1 MRKLLFTFILIAL
14 VINAFS
20 QNLYKVHLDNTK
32 KLSTLVETEN
42 VAVHYYND
50 VFCIASG
57 DVGEKYT
64 KQLVEKNAWG
74 NHEDYYL
81 VWLPLKEADGY
92 IEKIAN
98 QFNMVYQDDQI
109 AIVKSTTEA
118 INQLN
123 VAVHGG
129 LVKIQQHPV
138 RLPQMQQFNY
148 DLRTADTTI
157 ENMVAAV
164 QADSIMADIQHM
176 EDYGTREY
184 NSLEAIEA
192 QDWIQAQFERY
203 GLSTEVLYAGADG
216 AKNVIATQL
225 GAVYPNKYIVVGGHF
240 DSTSYDDDAPGAD
253 DNASGTAGVI
263 EIARILSQKL
273 FNYTI
278 IYCAWSAEEIG
289 LVGSGEWAGN
299 AADAGMDIVGYLNLD
314 MIGYLQEG
322 SDYHTDMMAPSSA
335 QPLVDLYETV
345 VDLYV
350 DDFAVYEGTLIG
362 GNSDHTSFNNNGYMG
377 IFPFE
382 DSENYSPHIHTD
394 NDLIGPSVNNPTLAQ
409 KFTQA
414 GVAFVATAAELFN
427 GLYPPMEL
435 ALVQNENNVD
445 LTWSTPVDGTTN
457 FEAYHVYR
465 NDEIIAT
472 INNVDDTVYVDNT
485 VQNGVTYNYYVTAA
499 YTGENGGE
507 SNPSNTVSVT
517 MGLMQTHFW
526 DFEDGTQG
534 WTIKDD
540 NTGWRWGVPVNLSGN
555 NTNYLSTDS
564 DDVGSGT
571 HVVDYAISPEID
583 LSIYSMAYLEFDY
596 GWRDYSSDEFSV
608 VYRTSPNDAWVTLE
622 ALSSTSGFTTHNI
635 ALPEAALTATAQ
647 LAFYYDDND
656 TWAWYNA
663 VDNVKIIAAEQT
675 SVLEIP
681 QNLTGEAIEDHIHLE
696 WTPVSDS
703 GFVAYNIY
711 RDDAQV
717 HNISNIDETT
727 YDDIQNLTDGQTYT
741 YYISATY
748 AGGESDPSNEVSV
761 TYDPIGTGELQNRTV
776 SVYPNPLPQGQN
788 IRYTATATIE
798 SVTIY
803 DLAGR
808 VVATTKVNQPTGQIA
823 TAHLKPGM
831 YLLKINTTEHHTLKK
846 LHITAH

>member
-20 QNLYKVHLDNTK
+20 QNLYKVHQDNTK

-64 KQLVEKNAWG
+64 KQLIEKNAWE

-98 QFNMVYQDDQI
+98 QFNMVYQDHQI

-157 ENMVAAV
+157 ENMVATV

-414 GVAFVATAAELFN
+414 GVAFMATAAELFT
-427 GLYPPMEL
+427 GFYPPSNLEL
-435 ALVQNENNVD
+435 TQHDNMLELSWTAPQNDQEYLSAYKIFRNGELYATQQNTEQTTFYDYSVANGE
-445 LTWSTPVDGTTN
+445 TYEYSVSAQFSGEVDG
-457 FEAYHVYR
+457 
-465 NDEIIAT
+465 
-472 INNVDDTVYVDNT
+472 
-485 VQNGVTYNYYVTAA
+485 
-499 YTGENGGE
+499 E
-507 SNPSNTVSVT
+507 SGTSNTVSVT
-517 MGLMQTHFW
+517 MGIMQIHQW
-526 DFEDGTQG
+526 DFETGVQD
-534 WTIKDD
+534 WTILDD
-540 NTGWRWGVPVNLSGN
+540 ETGWQWGLNVDLSGN
-555 NTNYLSTDS
+555 STTYLGIDS
-564 DDVGSGT
+564 DAAGSST
-571 HVVDYAISPEID
+571 HVAD
-583 LSIYSMAYLEFDY
+583 
-596 GWRDYSSDEFSV
+596 
-608 VYRTSPNDAWVTLE
+608 
-622 ALSSTSGFTTHNI
+622 
-635 ALPEAALTATAQ
+635 
-647 LAFYYDDND
+647 
-656 TWAWYNA
+656 
-663 VDNVKIIAAEQT
+663 
-675 SVLEIP
+675 
-681 QNLTGEAIEDHIHLE
+681 
-696 WTPVSDS
+696 
-703 GFVAYNIY
+703 
-711 RDDAQV
+711 
-717 HNISNIDETT
+717 
-727 YDDIQNLTDGQTYT
+727 
-741 YYISATY
+741 
-748 AGGESDPSNEVSV
+748 
-761 TYDPIGTGELQNRTV
+761 
-776 SVYPNPLPQGQN
+776 
-788 IRYTATATIE
+788 
-798 SVTIY
+798 
-803 DLAGR
+803 
-808 VVATTKVNQPTGQIA
+808 
-823 TAHLKPGM
+823 
-831 YLLKINTTEHHTLKK
+831 
-846 LHITAH
+846 